1 MVADKFK
8 MNREQNVEMV
18 RSILQYYELD
28 LEHQSGHEMLG
39 SAIDEAICRN
49 IRFHLPQI
57 LVGGDSHE

>member
-28 LEHQSGHEMLG
+28 LEHQSGHEMLA
-39 SAIDEAICRN
+39 SAIEELICRN
-49 IRFHLPQI
+49 VRFQLVQI